1 MSARSSDPGAPDDRG
16 LSLNRIL
23 AVLTKEF
30 IQLTRDRLTYAM
42 ILVMP
47 IVQLML
53 FGYAI
58 NSDPRD
64 LPTAVLV
71 QDHGPMARSA
81 LSALAHNGYFK
92 IVREAASPEELDQA
106 IARGEVQF
114 ALTIPADFTRR
125 VVRGDGAQI
134 LVEADA
140 SDPAATGGAIAALAN
155 LPRTALSRDLVGA
168 VAPSSGMGSG
178 RGVDRDPFEVVIHRR
193 YNPEAV
199 TAYNIVPGLLGVVLS
214 LTLVMMTSLGMTRE
228 YERGTMESLLAT
240 PARPIEVM
248 IGKLSPYVVVGLI
261 QTVVILVLARVLFS
275 VPMAGGWDALAL
287 GVVLFILG
295 SLSLG
300 FLISTV
306 ARNQLQAVQMSFF
319 YILPSILLSG
329 FMFPFRGMPGWA
341 QALGSVIPVTHFL
354 RVVRGSL
361 LKGLGLPDLWTSLA
375 ALAVFVVAIAAAA
388 MSRYRRT
395 LD

>member
-1 MSARSSDPGAPDDRG
+1 MSSAQYSGAPSDRG

-71 QDHGPMARSA
+71 QDHGPMARST

-92 IVREAASPEELDQA
+92 IVREAASPEELDHA

-114 ALTIPADFTRR
+114 ALTIPSDFTHR
-125 VVRGDGAQI
+125 VVRGDDAQI

-168 VAPSSGMGSG
+168 VAQ
-178 RGVDRDPFEVVIHRR
+178 VDKDPFEVVIHRR
-193 YNPEAV
+193 YNPEAI

-240 PARPIEVM
+240 PAKPIEVM

-275 VPMAGGWDALAL
+275 VPMTGGWDALAL

-329 FMFPFRGMPGWA
+329 FMFPFRGMPAWA

-361 LKGLGLPDLWTSLA
+361 LKGLGVQDLWTSLA

>member
-1 MSARSSDPGAPDDRG
+1 MSGREQGGGGSADG

-58 NSDPRD
+58 NNDPRN

-81 LSALAHNGYFK
+81 LSALANSGYFR
-92 IVREAASPEELDQA
+92 IVQEGGSPEDLDRA

-125 VVRGDGAQI
+125 VIRGDDAQI

-155 LPRTALSRDLVGA
+155 LPTTALSRDLVGA
-168 VAPSSGMGSG
+168 VA
-178 RGVDRDPFEVVIHRR
+178 RVDRQPFTVVIHRR
-193 YNPEAV
+193 YNPEAI

-240 PARPIEVM
+240 PAKPIEVM

-261 QTVVILVLARVLFS
+261 QTVVILILARVLFS
-275 VPMAGGWDALAL
+275 VPMAGGWGALAL
-287 GVVLFILG
+287 GVMLFILG

-341 QALGSVIPVTHFL
+341 QALGSAIPVTHFL

-361 LKGLGLPDLWTSLA
+361 LKGLGLSDLWASLL
-375 ALAVFVVAIAAAA
+375 ALAVFVLVIAAAA
-388 MSRYRRT
+388 MSRYRQT

>member
-1 MSARSSDPGAPDDRG
+1 MSGPVSSDRG

-23 AVLTKEF
+23 AVLNKEF
-30 IQLTRDRLTYAM
+30 IQLTRDKLTYAM

-47 IVQLML
+47 VIQLLL

-71 QDHGPMARSA
+71 QDHGPMARST
-81 LSALAHNGYFK
+81 LSALANNGYFK
-92 IVREAASPEELDQA
+92 IVREAASPEELDRA

-125 VVRGDGAQI
+125 VVRGDDAEI

-140 SDPAATGGAIAALAN
+140 SDPAATGGAIAALSN

-168 VAPSSGMGSG
+168 VAQ
-178 RGVDRDPFEVVIHRR
+178 VDKDPFEVVIHRR
-193 YNPEAV
+193 YNPEAI

-240 PARPIEVM
+240 PAKPIEVM

-261 QTVVILVLARVLFS
+261 QTVVILILARVLFS
-275 VPMAGGWDALAL
+275 VPMAGGWGALAL

-361 LKGLGLPDLWTSLA
+361 LKGLGVQDLWSSLI
-375 ALAVFVVAIAAAA
+375 ALAVFVVVIAAAA

>member
-1 MSARSSDPGAPDDRG
+1 MNGRSSSGSGAW
-16 LSLNRIL
+16 NRIL

-47 IVQLML
+47 IVQLLL

-58 NSDPRD
+58 NNDPRN

-71 QDHGPMARSA
+71 QDHGPMARST
-81 LSALAHNGYFK
+81 LSALVNSGYFK
-92 IVREAASPEELDQA
+92 VVQEAGSPADLDRA

-125 VVRGDGAQI
+125 VVRGDQAQI

-155 LPRTALSRDLVGA
+155 LPKVALSRDLVGA
-168 VAPSSGMGSG
+168 AAQA
-178 RGVDRDPFEVVIHRR
+178 DRDPFEVVIHRR
-193 YNPEAV
+193 YNPESI
-199 TAYNIVPGLLGVVLS
+199 TAYNIVPGLLGIILS
-214 LTLVMMTSLGMTRE
+214 MTLVMMTSLGVTRE

-248 IGKLSPYVVVGLI
+248 IGKLAPYVVVGLI
-261 QTVVILVLARVLFS
+261 QTVVILVLARALFS
-275 VPMAGGWDALAL
+275 VPMGQGGLGGWGALVL
-287 GVVLFILG
+287 GVLLFIVG

-300 FLISTV
+300 FLISTA
-306 ARNQLQAVQMSFF
+306 ARTQLQSMQMSFF

-329 FMFPFRGMPGWA
+329 FMFPFRGMPQWA
-341 QALGSVIPVTHFL
+341 QVLGSVVPVTHFL

-361 LKGLGLPDLWTSLA
+361 LKGLGFQDLWASLL